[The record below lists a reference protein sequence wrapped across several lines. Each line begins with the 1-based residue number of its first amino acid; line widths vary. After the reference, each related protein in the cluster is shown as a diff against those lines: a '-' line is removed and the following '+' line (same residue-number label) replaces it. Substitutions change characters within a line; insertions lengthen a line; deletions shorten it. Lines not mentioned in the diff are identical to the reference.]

1 MHDRIA
7 KVIDFTGLKKVEFAK
22 RIGISAPF
30 VSELCTGAK
39 KPSDRTITDIC
50 REFGVNELWLRTGAG
65 NMTAEISRDEEIA
78 RILSAAIVSNATT
91 RDRLIRALAR
101 LPDEALPM
109 VEQVILDAAK
119 ALENEKSE

>member
-1 MHDRIA
+1 MHNRIA
-7 KVIDFTGLKKVEFAK
+7 KVIDFTGLKKVDFAK

-65 NMTAEISRDEEIA
+65 NMTAAISRDEEIA
-78 RILSAAIVSNATT
+78 RILSAAIVSNSTT

-119 ALENEKSE
+119 ALENEKPE